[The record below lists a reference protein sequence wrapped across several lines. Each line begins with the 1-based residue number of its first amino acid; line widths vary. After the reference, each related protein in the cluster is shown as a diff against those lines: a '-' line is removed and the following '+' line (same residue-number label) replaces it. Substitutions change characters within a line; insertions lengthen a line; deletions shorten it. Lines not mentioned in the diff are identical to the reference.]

1 MAERLSEVTSLPR
14 NMPLLILTGFAKC
27 SVTDFVGPFDLMLNT
42 EKVIQLDNYG
52 DRHENRKFLER
63 VKEITLLA
71 SNSFHSL
78 NISNQWKIPSN
89 LQHDMTNGKCP
100 CENCSGKHYA
110 PDFSHPRDKVKIK
123 KAKEERADSRGDS
136 GRSDRRQSD
145 RKNWRKSNYNK
156 DGDRNY

>member
-89 LQHDMTNGKCP
+89 LQHGMTNGKCP
-100 CENCSGKHYA
+100 CDNCSGKHYA

-123 KAKEERADSRGDS
+123 KAKEERTYFRGGDGRDGGS
-136 GRSDRRQSD
+136 GGGRQGG
-145 RKNWRKSNYNK
+145 RNK
-156 DGDRNY
+156 